1 MSYITVTLS
10 NTAYEIDEHFIENAK
25 SWFNS
30 NEKNIPNVFGKVTMG
45 IFVGNMPQSSSQ
57 GHECDFVRSK
67 IAGLKNPFNT
77 LGCEY
82 KLANQNPYFFAPF
95 VIEGGNNFSFDQ
107 LDQGLYGALAY
118 SGNFRRISSGDVQSH
133 LLYTVQVHEN
143 VEMITPKRP
152 NKSSIFNFSGMP
164 SSLPFIQQA
173 NRKESIGMKK
183 ISISEDLYRSRGEE
197 IAGGHDRIDIN
208 KRTGKEKSTFIP
220 GIAMLF
226 SKTIRDLPQKVI
238 NPILERFNQKMME
251 AGITTIEALDMPL
264 IAFLGKNDIWNLD
277 GRAIIPLE
285 IEKKLKK
292 GIQEIEITYLDL
304 STMQVEKNESQELK
318 DRVERIIIERQEMNQ
333 LRINALIRDRNAFI
347 EKMQTSSRPSAGG
360 FPAIIFMMN
369 KLDSLLNSRASTL
382 KMQIASMAKKSSSFE
397 QNPLLLEI
405 EQKSEEEMTK
415 PFGESAFYTHP
426 ADYLKSILREMHYK
440 GKLEQIM
447 KMLESGELQRKY
459 NPENDPRLNAV
470 FDALMEFG
478 RQLRERKEEKNRKE
492 DESKQERK
500 ERFDTGALELPVLR
514 EIRKIEEMSVAD
526 MPIETSGISP
536 ELYKSEG
543 SKMVTPSR
551 AMEYIRINLREVE
564 ITKDRLAGIRMILA
578 RLNEDKNINA
588 RYFRTTNGQRDIQKI
603 KSMFA
608 QLHGF
613 ITRYVNSIY
622 RDGKLD
628 KVKIGS
634 SADPIANLNIAEYL
648 LVLNT
653 KVGEYIRQ
661 LNENSENITASNSYP
676 IKFAQDAAAAPLPPA
691 APPLGGMPGMP
702 GMPGAGGGSK
712 AGDLRRP
719 DESKINEE
727 THDDAIEIEKLR
739 EHFNSAYKSGHS
751 IEDSVILAIQG
762 SGSRRAPGQID
773 VAIVPDEEYPD
784 MEAPFVRGVF
794 GIDLGPVQDE
804 QPQVQQ

>member
-1 MSYITVTLS
+1 MSYITVTIS
-10 NTAYEIDEHFIENAK
+10 NTTYEINEQFIENAK
-25 SWFNS
+25 SWFRS
-30 NEKNIPNVFGKVTMG
+30 NEKNIPTVFGKVTMG
-45 IFVGNMPQSSSQ
+45 IFVGNVSQ
-57 GHECDFVRSK
+57 GSAQNRECDFVKSK
-67 IAGLKNPFNT
+67 IARLRPPFNT

-82 KLANQNPYFFAPF
+82 LSANQNPYFFAPF
-95 VIEGGNNFSFDQ
+95 VIEGGNKFSFDQ
-107 LDQGLYGALAY
+107 LDQGLYDALA
-118 SGNFRRISSGDVQSH
+118 SNNNFTRITSGDVQSH

-143 VEMITPKRP
+143 QEMITYKRK
-152 NKSSIFNFSGMP
+152 NTSDIFEFKGMP

-173 NRKESIGMKK
+173 NRKERVGMKK

-197 IAGGHDRIDIN
+197 IASGLDRIDRN

-251 AGITTIEALDMPL
+251 AGITTVEALDMPL

-277 GRAIIPLE
+277 GRAIVPLE
-285 IEKKLKK
+285 IEKKSKK

-318 DRVERIIIERQEMNQ
+318 DRVERIIIERQEMKQ

-382 KMQIASMAKKSSSFE
+382 KMQIASMTKKSSSFE

-405 EQKSEEEMTK
+405 EQQSEEEMTK
-415 PFGESAFYTHP
+415 PFGESTFYTHP

-447 KMLESGELQRKY
+447 RMLENGELQRKY

-470 FDALMEFG
+470 FDALIEFG

-500 ERFDTGALELPVLR
+500 ERFDTGVLELPVLR
-514 EIRKIEEMSVAD
+514 EIQKIEEMSVAD

-543 SKMVTPSR
+543 SKMVAPSR

-564 ITKDRLAGIRMILA
+564 ITKDRLAGIRMILV

-613 ITRYVNSIY
+613 ITRYVNSMY
-622 RDGKLD
+622 KDGKLD
-628 KVKIGS
+628 KAKIGS

-661 LNENSENITASNSYP
+661 LNENSENRTASSSYA
-676 IKFAQDAAAAPLPPA
+676 IKFAQDAAAAPPPPA
-691 APPLGGMPGMP
+691 APPLGGMP

-712 AGDLRRP
+712 AGDLRGP

-727 THDDAIEIEKLR
+727 MHDDELEVEKLR
-739 EHFNSAYKSGHS
+739 EHFDSAYKSGHS

-762 SGSRRAPGQID
+762 SGSRRAPSQID
-773 VAIVPDEEYPD
+773 VAIVPDSEYPD

-794 GIDLGPVQDE
+794 GIDLGPVQD
-804 QPQVQQ
+804 QQSQAPQ

>member
-1 MSYITVTLS
+1 MSYITVTIS
-10 NTAYEIDEHFIENAK
+10 NTTYEINEQFIENAK
-25 SWFNS
+25 SWFRS
-30 NEKNIPNVFGKVTMG
+30 NEKNIPTVFGKVTMG
-45 IFVGNMPQSSSQ
+45 IFVGNMSQ
-57 GHECDFVRSK
+57 GSAQNRECDFVRSK
-67 IAGLKNPFNT
+67 IAGLRPPFNT

-82 KLANQNPYFFAPF
+82 LSANQNPYFFAPF
-95 VIEGGNNFSFDQ
+95 VIEGGNKFSFDQ
-107 LDQGLYGALAY
+107 LDQGLYDALA
-118 SGNFRRISSGDVQSH
+118 SNNNFTRITSGDVQSH

-143 VEMITPKRP
+143 PEMITYKRK
-152 NKSSIFNFSGMP
+152 NTSDIFEFKGMSST
-164 SSLPFIQQA
+164 LPFIQQA
-173 NRKESIGMKK
+173 NRKERVGMKK

-197 IAGGHDRIDIN
+197 IAGGLDRIDRN

-251 AGITTIEALDMPL
+251 AGITTVEALDMPL

-277 GRAIIPLE
+277 GRAIVPLE
-285 IEKKLKK
+285 IEKKSKK

-318 DRVERIIIERQEMNQ
+318 DRVERIIIERQEMKQ

-382 KMQIASMAKKSSSFE
+382 KMQIASMTKKSSSFE

-405 EQKSEEEMTK
+405 EQQSEEEMTK

-447 KMLESGELQRKY
+447 RMLENGELQRKY

-470 FDALMEFG
+470 FDALIEFG

-500 ERFDTGALELPVLR
+500 ERFDTGVLELPVLR
-514 EIRKIEEMSVAD
+514 EIQKIEEMSVAD

-543 SKMVTPSR
+543 SKMVAPSR

-564 ITKDRLAGIRMILA
+564 ITKDRLAGIRMILV

-613 ITRYVNSIY
+613 ITRYVNSMY
-622 RDGKLD
+622 KDGKLD
-628 KVKIGS
+628 KAKIGS

-661 LNENSENITASNSYP
+661 LNENSENRTASSSYA
-676 IKFAQDAAAAPLPPA
+676 IKFAQDAAAAPPPQA
-691 APPLGGMPGMP
+691 APPLGGMPG

-712 AGDLRRP
+712 AGDLRAP
-719 DESKINEE
+719 DKSKINKQM
-727 THDDAIEIEKLR
+727 HDDDLEIEQLR
-739 EHFNSAYKSGHS
+739 EHFDSAYKSGHS

-762 SGSRRAPGQID
+762 SGSRRAPSQID
-773 VAIVPDEEYPD
+773 VAIVPDSEYPD

-794 GIDLGPVQDE
+794 GIDLGPVQD
-804 QPQVQQ
+804 QQSQAPQ